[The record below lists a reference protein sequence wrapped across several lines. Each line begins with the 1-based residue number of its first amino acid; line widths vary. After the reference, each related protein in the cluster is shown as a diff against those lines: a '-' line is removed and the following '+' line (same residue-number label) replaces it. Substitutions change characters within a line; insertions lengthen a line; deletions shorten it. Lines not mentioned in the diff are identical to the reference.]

1 MSENYNRKRK
11 RNVDSIGS
19 PIFTLLERGIERL
32 FDRIF
37 KPKTTFAAF
46 APGELTALW
55 NNIETMEPKLA
66 VIEADKLA
74 DMVLRKAGIK
84 GESMAERL
92 RGVEKIVDR
101 SVYQRMWEAHKVRN
115 ELVHEINHA
124 SISDHRQETDKIKTF
139 LIALGAFKND

>member
-1 MSENYNRKRK
+1 MSENYNHKRK

-19 PIFTLLERGIERL
+19 PIFAMLEKGIERL

-37 KPKTTFAAF
+37 KPKATFAVF
-46 APGELTALW
+46 APGELTSLW
-55 NNIETMEPKLA
+55 SNIETMEPKLA

-74 DMVLRKAGIK
+74 DMVLRKAGVR
-84 GESMAERL
+84 GESMADRL
-92 RGVEKIVDR
+92 RAVEKTIDR

-115 ELVHEINHA
+115 ELVHEIGHSA
-124 SISDHRQETDKIKTF
+124 HFDHQAEVAKIKTF

>member
-1 MSENYNRKRK
+1 M
-11 RNVDSIGS
+11 
-19 PIFTLLERGIERL
+19 LEKGIERL

-37 KPKTTFAAF
+37 KPKATFAVF

-74 DMVLRKAGIK
+74 DTVLKKAGVK

-92 RGVEKIVDR
+92 RQVEKIADR

-124 SISDHRQETDKIKTF
+124 SLNDHHAEIAKIKTF
-139 LIALGAFKND
+139 LMALGAFKNDQQ